1 MFYKLFGGLS
11 TSVGID
17 FVGGQVGFSQGG
29 LEFLYFVAD
38 PEQPLDGTL
47 RATMVRIA
55 SAKKDGEFNVHRP
68 LVFFLTWGSGK
79 FHTVCKILS
88 FEREGTK
95 MPSAEDVSQLFEKL
109 KLSPGVDLLNDGSS
123 TICVGQSN
131 A

>member
-17 FVGGQVGFSQGG
+17 FVGGQIGFSQGG

-55 SAKKDGEFNVHRP
+55 SAKTGGGFDVHHP
-68 LVFFLTWGSGK
+68 LVFFFMWGGGK
-79 FHTVCKILS
+79 FYTVCKMLS
-88 FEREGTK
+88 VERLGTK
-95 MPSAEDVSQLFEKL
+95 MPSAEDVSQLLEKL
-109 KLSPGVDLLNDGSS
+109 KLSPGVGLTSDGSA
-123 TICVGQSN
+123 TICVGQSD